1 MPAAPAQASDED
13 DEDDQYDSDTSQSET
28 GFPVAQ
34 RRQKASRD
42 IAAAKAR
49 EAAFAAQGRSQFTD
63 SKTARPET
71 PDFSDRNASPISTT
85 MLDAPKRPRTQQNTS
100 EGLDSEARRPGSSGA
115 TDTFALD
122 DPSSRP
128 GSSAGRKVQEALYEP
143 DSSKSA
149 QVNVLPCC
157 TVETVHTG
165 HEIQFYLAE
174 HTAEALCLVVAAFLV
189 VLPRQPSC
197 RFCRLGFDQAFT
209 CIFD

>member
-1 MPAAPAQASDED
+1 MQPKSPEVRYMPAAPAQASDED
-13 DEDDQYDSDTSQSET
+13 DEDDEYDSDTSQSDT

-49 EAAFAAQGRSQFTD
+49 EAAFAAEGGAQFTD
-63 SKTARPET
+63 SKTAQPET
-71 PDFSDRNASPISTT
+71 PDFSNRTASPISTIV
-85 MLDAPKRPRTQQNTS
+85 LDAPKLPRTQQDTPG
-100 EGLDSEARRPGSSGA
+100 GLDSEARRPGSSGA

-128 GSSAGRKVQEALYEP
+128 GSSAGSSRQLQEASYEP

-157 TVETVHTG
+157 TVKHSG
-165 HEIQFYLAE
+165 H
-174 HTAEALCLVVAAFLV
+174 CW
-189 VLPRQPSC
+189 
-197 RFCRLGFDQAFT
+197 
-209 CIFD
+209 